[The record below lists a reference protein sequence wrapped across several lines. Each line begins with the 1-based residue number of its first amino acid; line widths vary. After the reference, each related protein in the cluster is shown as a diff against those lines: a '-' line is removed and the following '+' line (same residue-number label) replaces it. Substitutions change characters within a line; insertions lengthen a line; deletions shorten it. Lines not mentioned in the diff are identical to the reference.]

1 MTLTLKINFPKIP
14 SRQIFSL
21 LFLWI
26 FTWFAYGLFMKNQ
39 VNILNIAGAVVSTSL
54 IVFLYFLPSFDI
66 FSFAKRRGISK
77 TQKIQI
83 QQEQSVGRNEELVN
97 STSVDTDI
105 PSNINQEEEIPE
117 QITSLE
123 GQKQEEQPEKLVEK
137 CEETEEPSK
146 SSGCP
151 KNLDYFT
158 KRPRPKQ
165 TPEECITCS
174 NLITCVCQTDN

>member
-1 MTLTLKINFPKIP
+1 
-14 SRQIFSL
+14 
-21 LFLWI
+21 
-26 FTWFAYGLFMKNQ
+26 MKNQ
-39 VNILNIAGAVVSTSL
+39 INILNIAGAVVSTSL

-77 TQKIQI
+77 TQEIKSL
-83 QQEQSVGRNEELVN
+83 QEPSLSRNEELVN

-117 QITSLE
+117 QITTVE
-123 GQKQEEQPEKLVEK
+123 IQKQEEQPKKLAEK
-137 CEETEEPSK
+137 CEEPSK
-146 SSGCP
+146 SFGCP

-158 KRPRPKQ
+158 TRPRPKQ